1 MMVLKGKY
9 GRILCISLSRVIFCL
24 SGGGVFGVEMVVFKW
39 NQGDFEKR
47 GGCTKKEPAAIL
59 PKSMERNID
68 AWLAGTRTPNLT
80 LPHLTLQVPVSLL
93 FHLSI
98 WDEAK

>member
-1 MMVLKGKY
+1 M
-9 GRILCISLSRVIFCL
+9 IFGGEKMKSAG
-24 SGGGVFGVEMVVFKW
+24 SGLFFVWGVVFVCRVR
-39 NQGDFEKR
+39 GDFEKR